1 MNPKARISAPRRWW
15 RGTRVVLL
23 LLLALVMAL
32 VVGLSFR
39 RIRPEP
45 LAQWWYQRLLGVLHI
60 RVQWQGE
67 RDPEARLVVANHISW
82 LDIVVIGA
90 QLPARFIA
98 KREVREWPLIGWLAQ
113 AAGAFFIRRG
123 SGSSKALVERLQ
135 PHMQSGGS
143 VVLFP
148 EGTTTD
154 GSTVRVFHARIFD
167 AAVASQCPAQPLAL
181 RYSPAPDGS
190 AVAPFIGDDEFFPHL
205 LRILATPALRVEA
218 TLLPVV
224 SCEGGRAPMSRQA
237 RQAVLTALGM
247 GDAAAQTRSE
257 HTRRRSGVLPTRPLQ
272 HSDTAAE
279 NLRQAGQSR

>member
-1 MNPKARISAPRRWW
+1 MGDPARISAPRRWW

-23 LLLALVMAL
+23 LLLAFLLAL
-32 VVGLSFR
+32 AVGLSFR

-45 LAQWWYQRLLGVLHI
+45 LAQWWYRRLLGVLQI
-60 RVQWQGE
+60 RVEWTGA
-67 RDPEARLVVANHISW
+67 RDPEARLVVANHVSW

-90 QLPARFIA
+90 EVPARFIA
-98 KREVREWPLIGWLAQ
+98 KREVRDWPVIGWLAQ

-135 PHMQSGGS
+135 PHMQLGGS

-167 AAVASQCPAQPLAL
+167 AAVASQCPVQPLAL
-181 RYSPAPDGS
+181 RYGRAPDGT
-190 AVAPFIGDDEFFPHL
+190 AVAPFIGDDDFFPHL
-205 LRILATPALRVEA
+205 LRTLTTPTLSVEA
-218 TLLPVV
+218 TLLPAVA
-224 SCEGGRAPMSRQA
+224 CEGGRAAMSRQA
-237 RQAVLTALGM
+237 RQAVLTAL
-247 GDAAAQTRSE
+247 DLRDDVVRTRSE
-257 HTRRRSGVLPTRPLQ
+257 SIRRKTAAIASSPPQ
-272 HSDTAAE
+272 HSDTSGE

>member
-1 MNPKARISAPRRWW
+1 MNDTARISAPRRWW
-15 RGTRVVLL
+15 RGARVVLL
-23 LLLALVMAL
+23 LLLAFLLAL
-32 VVGLSFR
+32 LVGLSFR

-45 LAQWWYQRLLGVLHI
+45 LAQWWYRRLLGVLQIHV
-60 RVQWQGE
+60 RWKGE
-67 RDPEARLVVANHISW
+67 RDPSARLVVANHVSW

-90 QLPARFIA
+90 QVPARFIA
-98 KREVREWPLIGWLAQ
+98 KREVRDWPVIGWLAQ

-167 AAVASQCPAQPLAL
+167 AAVASQSPAQPLAL
-181 RYSPAPDGS
+181 RYGRAPDGA
-190 AVAPFIGDDEFFPHL
+190 AVAPFIGDDDFFPHL
-205 LRILATPALRVEA
+205 LRILATPALQVEA
-218 TLLPVV
+218 TLLPAVA
-224 SCEGGRAPMSRQA
+224 CEGGRAPMSRQA
-237 RQAVLTALGM
+237 RQAVLAALDLRDEALQARTESIRRKATA
-247 GDAAAQTRSE
+247 TVPS
-257 HTRRRSGVLPTRPLQ
+257 PLQ

-279 NLRQAGQSR
+279 DLRQAGQSR